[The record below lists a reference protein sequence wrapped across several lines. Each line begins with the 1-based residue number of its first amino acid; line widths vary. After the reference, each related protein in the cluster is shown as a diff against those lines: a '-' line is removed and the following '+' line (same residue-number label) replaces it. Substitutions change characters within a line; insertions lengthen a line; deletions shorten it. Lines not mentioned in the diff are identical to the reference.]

1 MIRGVVKRSEGVV
14 QLLVFG
20 RQGQQEAVEAVVDT
34 GYDGFLTLPPSMIRE
49 MELEWLTDG
58 HAILADGSE
67 CLFDIHEGD
76 VIWDRKRILIRID
89 ACDST
94 PLIGMRLLEG
104 FELTMQVQQGGS
116 VRIQRMK
123 PPAKKERRHD

>member
-1 MIRGVVKRSEGVV
+1 
-14 QLLVFG
+14 
-20 RQGQQEAVEAVVDT
+20 
-34 GYDGFLTLPPSMIRE
+34 

-67 CLFDIHEGD
+67 CLFDIHEGE

-123 PPAKKERRHD
+123 PPAKKGRRHE